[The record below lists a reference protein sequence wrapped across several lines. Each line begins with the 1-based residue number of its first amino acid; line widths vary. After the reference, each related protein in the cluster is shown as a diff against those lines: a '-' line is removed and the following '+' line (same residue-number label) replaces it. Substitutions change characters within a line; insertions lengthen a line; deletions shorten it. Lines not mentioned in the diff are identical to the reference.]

1 MITSTSNLSTANA
14 QAYLLELCSHFAKR
28 VPVERA
34 DTTARVI
41 LPIGTCELIATA
53 TQISA
58 SVKTQAAHVDRMED
72 VFGGWI
78 ERFAFRENAKL
89 TWQRA
94 TLPTKD

>member
-1 MITSTSNLSTANA
+1 MISSTTTLGTANA
-14 QAYLLELCSHFAKR
+14 QDYLQQLCSHFARR
-28 VPVERA
+28 VPVERVE
-34 DTTARVI
+34 TTVRVT
-41 LPIGTCELIATA
+41 LPIGTCDLTASA

-58 SVKTQAAHVDRMED
+58 LVETEPDHVARMEE

-94 TLPTKD
+94 TDPAKD